1 MIKVLLQ
8 LNDKKIIENEKIT
21 QLKYELKNAD
31 AIVIGAG
38 AGLSASAG
46 FTYHGERFK
55 KYFSDFEEKYGFHDM
70 YLGGFYPYQTLEE
83 YWAYWS
89 RYIYVNRYMNTPKST
104 YQDLFNIVKNKNYFV
119 ITTNVDHCFQKSGFD
134 KKRIFY
140 TQGDYGLFQCSE
152 PCCNKTFENK
162 DMIID
167 MIEHQHNMKIPYNMI
182 PKCPYCG
189 KPLTMNLRADDKFV
203 QEEGWY
209 NAAERYQ
216 NFLQQQQNKHI
227 LYLELG
233 VGYNTPIIIKY
244 PFWQMTVKN
253 TKAIYACVNYGEA
266 SCPHNIEKQSICI
279 NNDISKI
286 LKELNG

>member
-1 MIKVLLQ
+1 MLLQ
-8 LNDKKIIENEKIT
+8 LKDKKFIENKKIT

>member
-1 MIKVLLQ
+1 MLLQ

-55 KYFSDFEEKYGFHDM
+55 KYFSDVEEKYGFHDM

-253 TKAIYACVNYGEA
+253 TKAIYACINYGEA

>member
-1 MIKVLLQ
+1 MLLQ

>member
-1 MIKVLLQ
+1 MLLQ
-8 LNDKKIIENEKIT
+8 LKDKKFIENKKIT

-279 NNDISKI
+279 NNDINKI